1 MSGHVGSLV
10 AHKEGGFT
18 LLRLFSRRWILAS
31 ILVVAAAAVM
41 ARLGIWQ
48 LDRLAQRRQFNSRV
62 QAQMAQP
69 VLDLTGANLSADLTA
84 MEYRPVQVRGEYDFD
99 HQVALRNQASSDNQ
113 PGVRLLTPLRIEGTH
128 TYILVDRGWVPG
140 LESTPQDWRQ
150 YDEPGTI
157 EVRGIIRASQ
167 SRPDFGWR
175 TDPVPAP
182 GEGPLRLWYFPNV
195 ERIAGQMPYKLLPV
209 YVQQGPDPSWTALPA
224 RSLPVLDL
232 SEGPHMGYAL
242 QWFSFATLLLL
253 GYPFY
258 VRKRERNS

>member
-10 AHKEGGFT
+10 AREDSGFT

-31 ILVVAAAAVM
+31 VLVVAAAAVM

-48 LDRLAQRRQFNSRV
+48 LDRLAQRRLFNARV

-69 VLDLTGANLSADLTA
+69 MLELNGATLNAGLTA
-84 MEYRPVQVRGEYDFD
+84 MEYRAVLVRGEYDFD

-113 PGVRLLTPLRIEGTH
+113 PGVRLLTPLRIDGTD

-150 YDEPGTI
+150 YDEPGI
-157 EVRGIIRASQ
+157 VEVRGIIRASQ
-167 SRPDFGWR
+167 SRPDFGR
-175 TDPVPAP
+175 RADPVPAP
-182 GEGPLRLWYFPNV
+182 GEAPLRLWYFTNV
-195 ERIAGQMPYKLLPV
+195 EGIAGQLPYKLLPV
-209 YVQQGPDPSWTALPA
+209 YIQQGPDPAWTSLPA
-224 RSLPVLDL
+224 RSLPELDL
-232 SEGPHMGYAL
+232 TEGPHMGYAL